1 MAAPAQRANLCKILL
16 KDNTRIQVGQFS
28 KWKGRGANVPELFHR
43 LSGFNSAH
51 KTSIRLV
58 TPQEAEL
65 IVNPT
70 AARPGITGAMAKSI
84 LQMSGVS
91 TGYSF
96 EKGRFATNTVFAYPA
111 TGGKLPEE
119 LSFTDSSGSTFVFPT
134 GEFCGKMSAL
144 LVPDV
149 SISDLEFNGS
159 ELRLNVPSE
168 RIIEFP
174 AFPSEP
180 HKYFVPQTGTPQDKK
195 QERIFPLIKAAFR
208 AIGGVVECRSGKI
221 IHRAK
226 EAFAGFIVRMGAQG
240 DIAAEKDV
248 FMNVSPF
255 EAIDT
260 VLVRVPDSD
269 VKAFRE
275 NAD

>member
-1 MAAPAQRANLCKILL
+1 M
-16 KDNTRIQVGQFS
+16 
-28 KWKGRGANVPELFHR
+28 PELLHR

-65 IVNPT
+65 IINPS
-70 AARPGITGAMAKSI
+70 AAFPGRSKAMAR
-84 LQMSGVS
+84 S
-91 TGYSF
+91 TLEMCGLSDSYSF
-96 EKGRFATNTVFAYPA
+96 GEGRFATNTAFAYPVA
-111 TGGKLPEE
+111 GGNLPEE
-119 LSFTDSSGSTFVFPT
+119 ISFTDSFGSTFVFPT

-180 HKYFVPQTGTPQDKK
+180 HKYFVPPTGHPQTK
-195 QERIFPLIKAAFR
+195 QQEGLFPLMREAFK
-208 AIGGVVECRSGKI
+208 AIGGMVECRSGKI

-240 DIAAEKDV
+240 DLAAEKDV

-255 EAIDT
+255 EEMGT
-260 VLVRVPDSD
+260 VLVCVPDSD